1 MSENGFQ
8 REFRRRFVKLLSGSD
23 NGNPPWLDIVAAGD
37 DPGFYLPTDAP
48 WVVHAD
54 FATLVGGIRALL
66 VQALHPGSLGGV
78 TQHSRYNEDPLG
90 RLAGTI
96 RWLTVTT
103 FGSKDAIQGEANRVN
118 GMHQRVR
125 GKYETTQGEVR
136 NYQAADKD
144 LLLWVHIAFM
154 ESFLRTHQLYSD
166 KPIPGGADN
175 YIAQWSLAV
184 KPLGLDKVPMNESEL
199 LATLAEFEPQ
209 LRHDAKTASVIEFIR
224 KPPLSK
230 AIKPAYAILFQAA
243 VASLPKS
250 YQDLIGVTAKPL
262 NVIRPATKLML
273 GGMRAGV
280 GPNSPIEQ
288 AAIAR
293 LIRAGVWKKAA

>member
-1 MSENGFQ
+1 M
-8 REFRRRFVKLLSGSD
+8 KLLSGSND
-23 NGNPPWLDIVAAGD
+23 GNPPWLDIVADGD

-48 WVVHAD
+48 WVVHAN

-103 FGSKDAIQGEANRVN
+103 FGSKNAVQGEADRVN
-118 GMHQRVR
+118 NMHHRVR
-125 GKYETTQGEVR
+125 GKYQTTQGEVR

-166 KPIPGGADN
+166 APIPGGADN
-175 YIAQWSLAV
+175 YIAQWSQAV
-184 KPLGLDKVPMNESEL
+184 KPLGLDKVPMNEAEL
-199 LATLAEFEPQ
+199 LVTLSEFDPQ

-224 KPPLSK
+224 KPPLSA
-230 AIKPAYAILFQAA
+230 AIRPAYAILFQAA
-243 VASLPKS
+243 VASLPTN
-250 YQDLIGVTAKPL
+250 YQELIGVTPMNLKI
-262 NVIRPATKLML
+262 IRPTTKFML
-273 GGMRAGV
+273 KSMRTAI
-280 GPNSPIEQ
+280 GPHSPIEQ
-288 AAIAR
+288 AAITR
-293 LIRAGVWKKAA
+293 LVRAGVWKNAA